1 MAKRPCRA
9 TAVEHVRAEHRRLRA
24 FVTEQLL
31 DDTSGIAVLQEVRGK
46 AMAEGVAGLHIRD
59 EKARPCRV
67 MVGAGAG
74 VTEQVQSSVES
85 LPLAVHRALPGPVRE
100 LASHFLIRRGP
111 PREGEQE
118 IA

>member
-1 MAKRPCRA
+1 M
-9 TAVEHVRAEHRRLRA
+9 EHRRLHA
-24 FVTEQLL
+24 FVTEQFL

-46 AMAEGVAGLHIRD
+46 AMAEGVAGLHIPD

-67 MVGAGAG
+67 MVGAGDVDG
-74 VTEQVQSSVES
+74 VTGQAQSSVDS
-85 LPLAVHRALPGPVRE
+85 LALDVHRALPGPMRE

-111 PREGEQE
+111 PRVGEQE